1 MVTKVR
7 EVPAELIPHIA
18 TIKEIATTFGIDEIR
33 LFAFAAD
40 DLPYTTAVLHLYCDV
55 LDSVSIDDA
64 EDAITNAIGMNTI
77 INNKSSIIAEF
88 RDGAYSVSVPL

>member
-18 TIKEIATTFGIDEIR
+18 NIKEVATKFGINEIR
-33 LFAFAAD
+33 LLAFAAE

-55 LDSVSIDDA
+55 LDSVSLDDA
-64 EDAITNAIGMNTI
+64 EDAITNLIGINTI

-88 RDGAYSVSVPL
+88 RDGAYSASVPL